1 MDSYREALEILRAA
15 NAEEEE
21 EEEEGQVQDEAEEGE
36 GEGLDREQEEEEGG
50 GTQRTATTTTVV
62 VRPPSQ
68 IAIDLADTLTN
79 VGNFHLRR
87 DELDAAHGAYSSAWA
102 LYDTERRRLGG
113 IVVVDV
119 VDYAA
124 GGASSSTL
132 SGSVVGSALAA
143 AASADNPSATNS
155 YPEGALAA
163 SNRVY
168 EFTINLELRMA
179 QTLNNLGVVHERRSD
194 LREALSCY
202 ESVYRIRL
210 HHQLRDQ
217 RRTRV
222 DNDEKGNDDY
232 YDDDDDDCV
241 SVDAINVLLNIGN
254 VHHRLGE
261 CDEACATFGK
271 VVCLCKRA
279 IQTMTLTDDDGGGEN
294 DSFTRI
300 LQSLAGALRNWGTCY
315 LEQHIFSDAIDKLN
329 EAAKAEENVIDTL
342 MSSSSPT
349 SLGEGEFTTTA
360 KIGGNY
366 NRVAALKRARE
377 SKAQLLGL
385 LGCIYLECKLD
396 GQSAESFREAI
407 IIYRGLGY
415 DDSDSKIIWASHN
428 LAIAEKNLVEARDP
442 PALPLRD
449 PPAPIIRT
457 PAAPHTTPLSLS
469 MPPATTPPSTN
480 KHATTRAT
488 TDDKMDDEGEIS
500 VGFENDID
508 STVELDELL
517 AEDGKYAYRIGGGGC
532 GDDDESIFVGVDT
545 CSADELDEFMTR
557 AGVSR
562 SGGGAV
568 LQSKE
573 RGMGSKPKSE
583 PGDCDETR
591 ESFQGKRTGIISIYD
606 LHCNNFLYLPFS
618 HSHHRGS

>member
-1 MDSYREALEILRAA
+1 LAGLHAANGDDRSAMDSYREALDILRAA

-132 SGSVVGSALAA
+132 SGSVFGSALAA
-143 AASADNPSATNS
+143 AAS

-179 QTLNNLGVVHERRSD
+179 QTLNNLGVVHERRSNF
-194 LREALSCY
+194 REALSCY

-241 SVDAINVLLNIGN
+241 SVDA
-254 VHHRLGE
+254 
-261 CDEACATFGK
+261 
-271 VVCLCKRA
+271 
-279 IQTMTLTDDDGGGEN
+279 
-294 DSFTRI
+294 
-300 LQSLAGALRNWGTCY
+300 
-315 LEQHIFSDAIDKLN
+315 
-329 EAAKAEENVIDTL
+329 
-342 MSSSSPT
+342 
-349 SLGEGEFTTTA
+349 
-360 KIGGNY
+360 
-366 NRVAALKRARE
+366 
-377 SKAQLLGL
+377 
-385 LGCIYLECKLD
+385 
-396 GQSAESFREAI
+396 
-407 IIYRGLGY
+407 
-415 DDSDSKIIWASHN
+415 
-428 LAIAEKNLVEARDP
+428 
-442 PALPLRD
+442 
-449 PPAPIIRT
+449 
-457 PAAPHTTPLSLS
+457 
-469 MPPATTPPSTN
+469 
-480 KHATTRAT
+480 
-488 TDDKMDDEGEIS
+488 
-500 VGFENDID
+500 
-508 STVELDELL
+508 
-517 AEDGKYAYRIGGGGC
+517 
-532 GDDDESIFVGVDT
+532 
-545 CSADELDEFMTR
+545 
-557 AGVSR
+557 
-562 SGGGAV
+562 
-568 LQSKE
+568 
-573 RGMGSKPKSE
+573 
-583 PGDCDETR
+583 
-591 ESFQGKRTGIISIYD
+591 
-606 LHCNNFLYLPFS
+606 
-618 HSHHRGS
+618 